1 MHKIR
6 STFTLS
12 DFMIDE
18 LNSVSKELDE
28 KKSHIVEKALSMYFD
43 VLDEKLSDKR
53 LKNLE
58 TKREK
63 LIPADEVF
71 KRVRFVVYV

>member
-6 STFTLS
+6 STFTVS
-12 DFMIDE
+12 DFIIDE
-18 LNSVSKELDE
+18 LNSVSQELNE

-43 VLDEKLSDKR
+43 ALDEKRSDQR

-58 TKREK
+58 AKQER

-71 KRVRFVVYV
+71 KELGL

>member
-1 MHKIR
+1 MQKIR
-6 STFTLS
+6 STFTIS

-43 VLDEKLSDKR
+43 ALDEKLSDQR
-53 LKNLE
+53 LKNLDDKKE
-58 TKREK
+58 M
-63 LIPADEVF
+63 LIPASEVF
-71 KRVRFVVYV
+71 KELGL